1 MPARPP
7 AAKSKHRQPSWLGYL
22 DKHRQPSW
30 LRYLAKHRLGF
41 LLVLEAFAIFA
52 IAPLIELGILPHPLL
67 GLTFTLILLIGMF
80 STDRHTLDGK
90 LLLALG
96 AVLLP
101 LQVWRYLLPDPLILI
116 LHPLGLIGFLVAL
129 SWALASTVFRSQ
141 RIKAD
146 QVLGGVVLY
155 LNIGLTFA
163 VAYSLV
169 EHLSPGAFLLP
180 PPAPA
185 TPVHPTYFAY
195 FSFITLTT
203 VGYGDTVPV
212 EAIARSLATLE
223 AALGQLYPAIILA
236 RLVSIEVSQRD
247 VRTRSKNGQQMTQDP
262 GRAARDL

>member
-1 MPARPP
+1 MTSRRDAPSGKPGRPP
-7 AAKSKHRQPSWLGYL
+7 
-22 DKHRQPSW
+22 W
-30 LRYLAKHRLGF
+30 LRYLSKHRLS
-41 LLVLEAFAIFA
+41 LLLALEAFAIFA
-52 IAPLIELGILPHPLL
+52 IAPLIDLGILPHPLL

-96 AVLLP
+96 VVLLP
-101 LQVWRYLLPDPLILI
+101 LQVWRYLQPGPLILV
-116 LHPLGLIGFLVAL
+116 LHPLGLICFFVAL
-129 SWALASTVFRSQ
+129 SWALAGTVFRSQ

-169 EHLSPGAFLLP
+169 EHLAPGAFLLP
-180 PPAPA
+180 PPVPA
-185 TPVHPTYFAY
+185 LPVHPTYFAY
-195 FSFITLTT
+195 FSFVTLTT
-203 VGYGDTVPV
+203 VGFGDTVPV
-212 EAIARSLATLE
+212 EAIARSLVTLE

-247 VRTRSKNGQQMTQDP
+247 RRAKSQDGKQVAQNP
-262 GRAARDL
+262 GRTARDL